1 MKKIFNYML
10 AATIAAFT
18 FTSCEDVPE
27 PYPIPGGGHGGGTE
41 LPEGTYVKESFS
53 KDFGTFSVY
62 TVEGTPWTIDFST
75 AKASGYDNTS
85 QVTTPSKSYLVSPAI
100 DLTNSTGAYIE
111 FEYIYRYNRAGAENK
126 TFITDNYTGDPTTT
140 AWTDITGTLIEGT
153 DWTTFEEFKA
163 NLPEQFIGKSAV
175 VIAFY
180 YACNSQN
187 SATIEIKNLV
197 VKEGSIEDVP
207 EENPET
213 PTPGE
218 AKGKGTLED
227 PFNSIAA
234 NQLASSLADG
244 AESDMVYIKGKI
256 STIKEEFSTQYGNAT
271 FYISDDGTDNGTFY
285 VFRTL
290 YLGNQKYSGGENIKV
305 GDEVIIYGKVCNYM
319 GNTPE
324 TVQNGSYLYS
334 LNGKTADGGSD
345 TPTDGAK
352 GDGTLENPYN
362 SIAANSVASALK
374 DGEQSDVVYI
384 KGKVASIKEQY
395 GTQYGNATFYIS
407 DDGTSN
413 GQFYVFRALYL
424 NNVKYTEG
432 EVLHVGDDVVVC
444 GKLCNYMGNTPETV
458 TGEAYLYSL
467 SCNGG
472 TEEPENPDT
481 TTPDEGSLLSNGTFE
496 AWSNGLPVNWKT
508 ASTAGNATLSQSTD
522 AHGGKY
528 SVSVGYVTSA
538 NKRLGYK
545 ETELEAGKYK
555 FTFWAKATKGGKS
568 QTRAGYTPVVDGKV
582 GTYVYG
588 DYASLSTSWTEVT
601 YEFELTEKTTIC
613 LVIMNPK
620 NSSYS
625 ESQEILVDDA
635 KLVKM

>member
-1 MKKIFNYML
+1 
-10 AATIAAFT
+10 
-18 FTSCEDVPE
+18 
-27 PYPIPGGGHGGGTE
+27 PYELPGSGTE
-41 LPEGTYVKESFS
+41 TPEV
-53 KDFGTFSVY
+53 
-62 TVEGTPWTIDFST
+62 P
-75 AKASGYDNTS
+75 
-85 QVTTPSKSYLVSPAI
+85 
-100 DLTNSTGAYIE
+100 STGEAVGDGTLENPFNSVAANNYVASLP
-111 FEYIYRYNRAGAENK
+111 AGAESDK
-126 TFITDNYTGDPTTT
+126 
-140 AWTDITGTLIEGT
+140 DIYIKG
-153 DWTTFEEFKA
+153 KVVSVK
-163 NLPEQFIGKSAV
+163 EQFSTQFGNATFYISDDGTSKGQFYVFRTLYLGNKKYTDGENIKVGDEVIICGKV
-175 VIAFY
+175 TNY
-180 YACNSQN
+180 MGN
-187 SATIEIKNLV
+187 T
-197 VKEGSIEDVP
+197 
-207 EENPET
+207 PET
-213 PTPGE
+213 VTNKSYIYSLNGKTADGGSDTPATGE
-218 AKGKGTLED
+218 AKGNGTLD
-227 PFNSIAA
+227 NPYNSIAA
-234 NQLASSLADG
+234 NLLASSLADG
-244 AESDMVYIKGKI
+244 AESEAVYIKGKI
-256 STIKEEFSTQYGNAT
+256 ASIKEEFSTQFGNAT

-334 LNGKTADGGSD
+334 LNGKTAEGGSD

-362 SIAANSVASALK
+362 SIAANKVASALS
-374 DGEQSDVVYI
+374 DTETTDVVYI
-384 KGKVASIKEQY
+384 KGKVATIRDQY
-395 GTQYGNATFYIS
+395 GTQYGNATFTIS
-407 DDGTSN
+407 DDGTTN
-413 GQFYVFRALYL
+413 GEFLVYRALYL

-467 SCNGG
+467 TCNGG
-472 TEEPENPDT
+472 TEEPENPGT
-481 TTPDEGSLLSNGTFE
+481 TTPDVGSLLSNGTFE

-522 AHGGKY
+522 AHSGKY
-528 SVSVGYVTSA
+528 SVSVGYVTSS

-582 GTYVYG
+582 GQYVYG

>member
-1 MKKIFNYML
+1 MLML
-10 AATIAAFT
+10 AMAAFT
-18 FTSCEDVPE
+18 FTSCEDVPA
-27 PYPIPGGGHGGGTE
+27 PYDDPNKDETGGVTVVPEGNGTLESPFNCAAANEFAESLGADNESEVVYIKGKIVSIVENYDGGYGNATFYISDDGTTNGQFYVYRSLYLGNKKYSSGV
-41 LPEGTYVKESFS
+41 LPEIGDDVIICGKIVNYRGNTPETVQNGSYLYSLNSQSEGGS
-53 KDFGTFSVY
+53 
-62 TVEGTPWTIDFST
+62 TVE
-75 AKASGYDNTS
+75 
-85 QVTTPSKSYLVSPAI
+85 
-100 DLTNSTGAYIE
+100 
-111 FEYIYRYNRAGAENK
+111 
-126 TFITDNYTGDPTTT
+126 
-140 AWTDITGTLIEGT
+140 
-153 DWTTFEEFKA
+153 
-163 NLPEQFIGKSAV
+163 
-175 VIAFY
+175 
-180 YACNSQN
+180 
-187 SATIEIKNLV
+187 
-197 VKEGSIEDVP
+197 
-207 EENPET
+207 
-213 PTPGE
+213 GE
-218 AKGKGTLED
+218 AKGDGTLEN
-227 PFNSIAA
+227 PYNSIAA
-234 NQLASSLADG
+234 NKLASSLADG
-244 AESDMVYIKGKI
+244 TESENVYIKGKI
-256 STIKEEFSTQYGNAT
+256 ASIKEEFGTQFGNAT

-290 YLGNQKYSGGENIKV
+290 YLGNQKYTGGDNIKV
-305 GDEVIIYGKVCNYM
+305 GDEVIIYGKVTNYM

-324 TVQNGSYLYS
+324 TVANASYLYS
-334 LNGKTADGGSD
+334 LNGKTAEGGSD
-345 TPTDGAK
+345 TPTDGAT
-352 GDGTLENPYN
+352 GDGTEANPYN
-362 SIAANSVASALK
+362 SIAANNIASALA
-374 DGEQSDVVYI
+374 DGETTDVVYI

-432 EVLHVGDDVVVC
+432 EVLHVGDEVVVC

-458 TGEAYLYSL
+458 ANESYLHSL
-467 SCNGG
+467 KCNGA
-472 TEEPENPDT
+472 TEEPENPGT

-555 FTFWAKATKGGKS
+555 FSFWAKATKGGKS
-568 QTRAGYTPVVDGKV
+568 QTRTGYTPVVDGKV
-582 GTYVYG
+582 GNYVYG
-588 DYASLSTSWTEVT
+588 DYVSLSTSWTEVT

>member
-1 MKKIFNYML
+1 MKKILYSMLML
-10 AATIAAFT
+10 AMAAFT
-18 FTSCEDVPE
+18 FTSCEDVPA
-27 PYPIPGGGHGGGTE
+27 PYDDPNKDETGGVTVVPEGNGTLESPFNCAAANEFAESLGADNESEVVYIKGKIVSIVENYDGGYGNATFYISDDGTTNGQFYVYRSLYLGNKKYSSGV
-41 LPEGTYVKESFS
+41 LPEIGDDVIICGKIVNYRGNTPETVQNGSYLYSLNSQSESGS
-53 KDFGTFSVY
+53 
-62 TVEGTPWTIDFST
+62 TVE
-75 AKASGYDNTS
+75 
-85 QVTTPSKSYLVSPAI
+85 
-100 DLTNSTGAYIE
+100 
-111 FEYIYRYNRAGAENK
+111 
-126 TFITDNYTGDPTTT
+126 
-140 AWTDITGTLIEGT
+140 
-153 DWTTFEEFKA
+153 
-163 NLPEQFIGKSAV
+163 
-175 VIAFY
+175 
-180 YACNSQN
+180 
-187 SATIEIKNLV
+187 
-197 VKEGSIEDVP
+197 
-207 EENPET
+207 
-213 PTPGE
+213 GE
-218 AKGKGTLED
+218 AKGDGTLEN
-227 PFNSIAA
+227 PYNSIAA
-234 NQLASSLADG
+234 NKLASSLADG
-244 AESDMVYIKGKI
+244 TESENVYIKGKI
-256 STIKEEFSTQYGNAT
+256 ASIKEEFGTQFGNAT

-290 YLGNQKYSGGENIKV
+290 YLGNQKYTGGDNIKV
-305 GDEVIIYGKVCNYM
+305 GDEVIIYGKVTNYM

-324 TVQNGSYLYS
+324 TVANASYLYS
-334 LNGKTADGGSD
+334 LNGKTAEGGSD
-345 TPTDGAK
+345 TPTDGAT
-352 GDGTLENPYN
+352 GDGTEANPYN
-362 SIAANSVASALK
+362 SIAANNIASALA
-374 DGEQSDVVYI
+374 DGETTDVVYI

-407 DDGTSN
+407 DDGTAN

-432 EVLHVGDDVVVC
+432 EVLHVGDEVVVC

-458 TGEAYLYSL
+458 ANESYLHSL
-467 SCNGG
+467 KCNGA
-472 TEEPENPDT
+472 TEEPENPGT

-508 ASTAGNATLSQSTD
+508 ATTAGNATLSQSTD

-555 FTFWAKATKGGKS
+555 FSFWAKATKGGKS
-568 QTRAGYTPVVDGKV
+568 QTRTGYTPVVDGKV
-582 GTYVYG
+582 GNYVYG
-588 DYASLSTSWTEVT
+588 DYVSLSTSWTEVT

>member
-27 PYPIPGGGHGGGTE
+27 PYPIPEGGHGGGTE

-256 STIKEEFSTQYGNAT
+256 STIKEEFGTQFGNAT

-290 YLGNQKYSGGENIKV
+290 YLGNQKYSGGDNIKV

-334 LNGKTADGGSD
+334 LNGKTAEGSSD

-384 KGKVASIKEQY
+384 KGKVATIREQY
-395 GTQYGNATFYIS
+395 GTQYGNATFTIS
-407 DDGTSN
+407 DDGTTT
-413 GQFYVFRALYL
+413 GEFLVFRALYL

-467 SCNGG
+467 TCNGG
-472 TEEPENPDT
+472 TEEPENPGGGDDADGKSITLVPSEMGYENAAEMT
-481 TTPDEGSLLSNGTFE
+481 TI
-496 AWSNGLPVNWKT
+496 
-508 ASTAGNATLSQSTD
+508 TLS
-522 AHGGKY
+522 
-528 SVSVGYVTSA
+528 
-538 NKRLGYK
+538 
-545 ETELEAGKYK
+545 
-555 FTFWAKATKGGKS
+555 
-568 QTRAGYTPVVDGKV
+568 DG
-582 GTYVYG
+582 
-588 DYASLSTSWTEVT
+588 
-601 YEFELTEKTTIC
+601 TTITFDGGGNQNTPKYYNTGKG
-613 LVIMNPK
+613 IRMYPK
-620 NSSYS
+620 NSMKVSSFKKIASIVMTCDVYNGTTYNAS
-625 ESQEILVDDA
+625 GDLQANPGTVKVADNIVTFDAINSNDCTITNASTTTGAPSQVRMTQLKIVYAE
-635 KLVKM
+635 

>member
-1 MKKIFNYML
+1 MLML
-10 AATIAAFT
+10 AMAAFT
-18 FTSCEDVPE
+18 FTSCEDVPA
-27 PYPIPGGGHGGGTE
+27 PYDDPNKDETGGVTVV
-41 LPEGTYVKESFS
+41 PEG
-53 KDFGTFSVY
+53 
-62 TVEGTPWTIDFST
+62 
-75 AKASGYDNTS
+75 N
-85 QVTTPSKSYLVSPAI
+85 
-100 DLTNSTGAYIE
+100 
-111 FEYIYRYNRAGAENK
+111 
-126 TFITDNYTGDPTTT
+126 
-140 AWTDITGTLIEGT
+140 
-153 DWTTFEEFKA
+153 
-163 NLPEQFIGKSAV
+163 
-175 VIAFY
+175 
-180 YACNSQN
+180 
-187 SATIEIKNLV
+187 
-197 VKEGSIEDVP
+197 
-207 EENPET
+207 
-213 PTPGE
+213 
-218 AKGKGTLED
+218 GTLES
-227 PFNSIAA
+227 PFNCAAA
-234 NQLASSLADG
+234 NEF
-244 AESDMVYIKGKI
+244 AESLGADNESEVVYIKGKI
-256 STIKEEFSTQYGNAT
+256 VSIVENYDGGYGNAT
-271 FYISDDGTDNGTFY
+271 FYISDDGTTNGQFYVYRSLYLGNKKYSSGVLPEIGDDVIICGKIVNYRGNTPETVQNGSYLYSLNSQSEGGSTVEGEAKGDGTLENPYNSIAANKLASSLADGTESENVYIKGKIASIKEEFGTQFGNATFYISEDGTDNGTFY

-290 YLGNQKYSGGENIKV
+290 YLGNQKYTGGDNIKV
-305 GDEVIIYGKVCNYM
+305 GDEVIIYGKVTNYM

-324 TVQNGSYLYS
+324 TVANASYLYS
-334 LNGKTADGGSD
+334 LNGKTAEGGSD
-345 TPTDGAK
+345 TPTDGAT
-352 GDGTLENPYN
+352 GDGTEANPYN
-362 SIAANSVASALK
+362 SIAANNIASALA
-374 DGEQSDVVYI
+374 DGETTDVVYI

-432 EVLHVGDDVVVC
+432 EVLHVGDEVVVC

-458 TGEAYLYSL
+458 ANESYLHSL
-467 SCNGG
+467 KCNGA
-472 TEEPENPDT
+472 TEEPENPGT

-508 ASTAGNATLSQSTD
+508 ATTAGNATLSQSTD

-555 FTFWAKATKGGKS
+555 FSFWAKATKGGKS
-568 QTRAGYTPVVDGKV
+568 QTRTGYTPVVDGKV
-582 GTYVYG
+582 GNYVYG
-588 DYASLSTSWTEVT
+588 DYVSLSTSWTEVT

>member
-1 MKKIFNYML
+1 MLML
-10 AATIAAFT
+10 AMAAFT
-18 FTSCEDVPE
+18 FTSCEDVPA
-27 PYPIPGGGHGGGTE
+27 PYDDPNKDETGGVTVVPEGNGTLESPFNCAAANEFAESLGADNESEVVYIKGKIVSIVENYDGGYGNATFYISDDGTTNGQFYVYRSLYLGNKKYSSGV
-41 LPEGTYVKESFS
+41 LPEIGDDVIICGKIVNYRGNTPETVQNGSYLYSLNSQSEGGS
-53 KDFGTFSVY
+53 
-62 TVEGTPWTIDFST
+62 TVE
-75 AKASGYDNTS
+75 
-85 QVTTPSKSYLVSPAI
+85 
-100 DLTNSTGAYIE
+100 
-111 FEYIYRYNRAGAENK
+111 
-126 TFITDNYTGDPTTT
+126 
-140 AWTDITGTLIEGT
+140 
-153 DWTTFEEFKA
+153 
-163 NLPEQFIGKSAV
+163 
-175 VIAFY
+175 
-180 YACNSQN
+180 
-187 SATIEIKNLV
+187 
-197 VKEGSIEDVP
+197 
-207 EENPET
+207 
-213 PTPGE
+213 GE
-218 AKGKGTLED
+218 AKGDGTLEN
-227 PFNSIAA
+227 PYNSIAA
-234 NQLASSLADG
+234 NKLASSLADG
-244 AESDMVYIKGKI
+244 TESENVYIKGKI
-256 STIKEEFSTQYGNAT
+256 ASIKEEFGTQFGNAT

-290 YLGNQKYSGGENIKV
+290 YLGNQKYTGGDNIKV
-305 GDEVIIYGKVCNYM
+305 GDEVIIYGKVTNYM

-324 TVQNGSYLYS
+324 TVANASYLYS
-334 LNGKTADGGSD
+334 LNGKTAEGGSD
-345 TPTDGAK
+345 TPTDGAT
-352 GDGTLENPYN
+352 GDGTEANPYN
-362 SIAANSVASALK
+362 SIAANNIASALA
-374 DGEQSDVVYI
+374 DGETTDVVYI

-407 DDGTSN
+407 DDGTAN

-432 EVLHVGDDVVVC
+432 EVLHVGDEVVVC

-458 TGEAYLYSL
+458 ANESYLHSL
-467 SCNGG
+467 KCNGA
-472 TEEPENPDT
+472 TEEPENPGT

-508 ASTAGNATLSQSTD
+508 ATTAGNATLSQSTD

-555 FTFWAKATKGGKS
+555 FSFWAKATKGGKS
-568 QTRAGYTPVVDGKV
+568 QTRTGYTPVVDGKV
-582 GTYVYG
+582 GNYVYG
-588 DYASLSTSWTEVT
+588 DYVSLSTSWTEVT

>member
-163 NLPEQFIGKSAV
+163 NLPEQFIGKSTV

-234 NQLASSLADG
+234 N
-244 AESDMVYIKGKI
+244 K
-256 STIKEEFSTQYGNAT
+256 
-271 FYISDDGTDNGTFY
+271 
-285 VFRTL
+285 
-290 YLGNQKYSGGENIKV
+290 
-305 GDEVIIYGKVCNYM
+305 
-319 GNTPE
+319 
-324 TVQNGSYLYS
+324 
-334 LNGKTADGGSD
+334 
-345 TPTDGAK
+345 
-352 GDGTLENPYN
+352 
-362 SIAANSVASALK
+362 VASALS
-374 DGEQSDVVYI
+374 DSETTDVVYI
-384 KGKVASIKEQY
+384 KGKVATIREQY
-395 GTQYGNATFYIS
+395 GTQYGNATFTIS
-407 DDGTSN
+407 DDGTTT
-413 GQFYVFRALYL
+413 GEFLVYRALYL

-432 EVLHVGDDVVVC
+432 EVLHVGDEVVVC

-458 TGEAYLYSL
+458 TGEAYLFSL
-467 SCNGG
+467 TCNGG
-472 TEEPENPDT
+472 TEEPDQPEQPGQGGE
-481 TTPDEGSLLSNGTFE
+481 DEGNSITLIPSEMGYSNAQDMT
-496 AWSNGLPVNWKT
+496 T
-508 ASTAGNATLSQSTD
+508 ITLSDGTTLTFD
-522 AHGGKY
+522 AGGNQNGPKY
-528 SVSVGYVTSA
+528 YNT
-538 NKRLGYK
+538 
-545 ETELEAGKYK
+545 GKGIRMY
-555 FTFWAKATKGGKS
+555 
-568 QTRAGYTPVVDGKV
+568 
-582 GTYVYG
+582 
-588 DYASLSTSWTEVT
+588 
-601 YEFELTEKTTIC
+601 
-613 LVIMNPK
+613 PK
-620 NSSYS
+620 NSMKVSSSKKIASIVMTVDVYNGDTYNAS
-625 ESQEILVDDA
+625 GDLQANPGTTAVSDNIVTFGGINNQECTITNTSTTTGAPSQVRMTQLKIVYAE
-635 KLVKM
+635 

>member
-1 MKKIFNYML
+1 MKKIFKTML
-10 AATIAAFT
+10 AVAIAAFT

-27 PYPIPGGGHGGGTE
+27 PYELPGSGTE
-41 LPEGTYVKESFS
+41 TPEV
-53 KDFGTFSVY
+53 
-62 TVEGTPWTIDFST
+62 P
-75 AKASGYDNTS
+75 
-85 QVTTPSKSYLVSPAI
+85 
-100 DLTNSTGAYIE
+100 STGEAVGDGTLENPFNSVAANNYVASLP
-111 FEYIYRYNRAGAENK
+111 AGAESDKDIYIKGKVVSVKEQFSTQFGNATFYISDDGTSKGQFYVFRTLYLGNK
-126 TFITDNYTGDPTTT
+126 KYTDGENIKVGDEVIICGKVTNYMGNTPETVTNKSYIYSLNGKTADGGSDTPTT
-140 AWTDITGTLIEGT
+140 
-153 DWTTFEEFKA
+153 
-163 NLPEQFIGKSAV
+163 
-175 VIAFY
+175 
-180 YACNSQN
+180 
-187 SATIEIKNLV
+187 
-197 VKEGSIEDVP
+197 
-207 EENPET
+207 
-213 PTPGE
+213 GE
-218 AKGKGTLED
+218 AKGNGTLD
-227 PFNSIAA
+227 NPYNSIAA

-244 AESDMVYIKGKI
+244 AESEAVYIKGKI
-256 STIKEEFSTQYGNAT
+256 ASIKEQFSTQYGNAT

-285 VFRTL
+285 VFRTF

-334 LNGKTADGGSD
+334 LNGKTAEGGSD

-374 DGEQSDVVYI
+374 DDEQSDVVYI
-384 KGKVASIKEQY
+384 KGKVATIREQY
-395 GTQYGNATFYIS
+395 GTQYGNATFTIS
-407 DDGTSN
+407 DDGTTN
-413 GQFYVFRALYL
+413 GEFLVFRALYL

-467 SCNGG
+467 KCNGG
-472 TEEPENPDT
+472 TDEPENPGT

-582 GTYVYG
+582 GQYVYG

>member
-1 MKKIFNYML
+1 MLML
-10 AATIAAFT
+10 AMAAFT
-18 FTSCEDVPE
+18 FTSCEDVPA
-27 PYPIPGGGHGGGTE
+27 PYDDPNKDETGGVTVV
-41 LPEGTYVKESFS
+41 PEG
-53 KDFGTFSVY
+53 
-62 TVEGTPWTIDFST
+62 
-75 AKASGYDNTS
+75 N
-85 QVTTPSKSYLVSPAI
+85 
-100 DLTNSTGAYIE
+100 
-111 FEYIYRYNRAGAENK
+111 
-126 TFITDNYTGDPTTT
+126 
-140 AWTDITGTLIEGT
+140 
-153 DWTTFEEFKA
+153 
-163 NLPEQFIGKSAV
+163 
-175 VIAFY
+175 
-180 YACNSQN
+180 
-187 SATIEIKNLV
+187 
-197 VKEGSIEDVP
+197 
-207 EENPET
+207 
-213 PTPGE
+213 
-218 AKGKGTLED
+218 GTLES
-227 PFNSIAA
+227 PFNCAAA
-234 NQLASSLADG
+234 NEF
-244 AESDMVYIKGKI
+244 AESLGADNESEVVYIKGKI
-256 STIKEEFSTQYGNAT
+256 VSIVENYDGGYGNAT
-271 FYISDDGTDNGTFY
+271 FYISDDGTTNGQFY
-285 VFRTL
+285 VYRSL
-290 YLGNQKYSGGENIKV
+290 YLGNKKYSSGVLPEI
-305 GDEVIIYGKVCNYM
+305 GDDVIICGKIVNYR

-334 LNGKTADGGSD
+334 LNGKTAEGGSD
-345 TPTDGAK
+345 TPTDGAT
-352 GDGTLENPYN
+352 GDGTEANPYN
-362 SIAANSVASALK
+362 SIAANNIASALA
-374 DGEQSDVVYI
+374 DGETTDVVYI

-432 EVLHVGDDVVVC
+432 EVLHVGDEVVVC

-458 TGEAYLYSL
+458 ANESYLHSL
-467 SCNGG
+467 KCNGA
-472 TEEPENPDT
+472 TEEPENPGT

-555 FTFWAKATKGGKS
+555 FSFWAKATKGGKS
-568 QTRAGYTPVVDGKV
+568 QTRTGYTPVVDGKV
-582 GTYVYG
+582 GNYVYG
-588 DYASLSTSWTEVT
+588 DYVSLSTSWTEVT

>member
-1 MKKIFNYML
+1 MLML
-10 AATIAAFT
+10 AMAAFT
-18 FTSCEDVPE
+18 FTSCEDVPA
-27 PYPIPGGGHGGGTE
+27 PYDDPNKDETGGVTVV
-41 LPEGTYVKESFS
+41 PEG
-53 KDFGTFSVY
+53 
-62 TVEGTPWTIDFST
+62 
-75 AKASGYDNTS
+75 N
-85 QVTTPSKSYLVSPAI
+85 
-100 DLTNSTGAYIE
+100 
-111 FEYIYRYNRAGAENK
+111 
-126 TFITDNYTGDPTTT
+126 
-140 AWTDITGTLIEGT
+140 
-153 DWTTFEEFKA
+153 
-163 NLPEQFIGKSAV
+163 
-175 VIAFY
+175 
-180 YACNSQN
+180 
-187 SATIEIKNLV
+187 
-197 VKEGSIEDVP
+197 
-207 EENPET
+207 
-213 PTPGE
+213 
-218 AKGKGTLED
+218 GTLES
-227 PFNSIAA
+227 PFNCAAA
-234 NQLASSLADG
+234 NEF
-244 AESDMVYIKGKI
+244 AESLGADNESEVVYIKGKI
-256 STIKEEFSTQYGNAT
+256 VSIVENYDGGYGNAT
-271 FYISDDGTDNGTFY
+271 FYISDDGTTNGQFYVYRSLYLGNKKYSSGVLPEIGDDVIICGKIVNYRGNTPETVQNGSYLYSLNSQSEGGSTVEGEAKGDGTLENPYNSIAANKLASSLADGTESENVYIKGKIASIKEEFGTQFGNATFYISEDGTDNGTFY

-290 YLGNQKYSGGENIKV
+290 YLGNQKYTGGDNIKV
-305 GDEVIIYGKVCNYM
+305 GDEVIIYGKVTNYM

-324 TVQNGSYLYS
+324 TVANASYLYS
-334 LNGKTADGGSD
+334 LNGKTAEGGSD
-345 TPTDGAK
+345 TPTDGAT
-352 GDGTLENPYN
+352 GDGTEANPYN
-362 SIAANSVASALK
+362 SIAANNIASALA
-374 DGEQSDVVYI
+374 DGETTDVVYI

-458 TGEAYLYSL
+458 ANESYLHSL
-467 SCNGG
+467 KCNGA
-472 TEEPENPDT
+472 TEEPENPGT

-508 ASTAGNATLSQSTD
+508 ATTAGNATLSQSTD

-555 FTFWAKATKGGKS
+555 FSFWAKATKGGKS
-568 QTRAGYTPVVDGKV
+568 QTRTGYTPVVDGKV
-582 GTYVYG
+582 GNYVYG
-588 DYASLSTSWTEVT
+588 DYVSLSTSWTEVT

>member
-1 MKKIFNYML
+1 MLML
-10 AATIAAFT
+10 AMAAFT
-18 FTSCEDVPE
+18 FTSCEDVPA
-27 PYPIPGGGHGGGTE
+27 PYDDPNKDETGGVTVVPEGNGTLESPFNCAAANEFAESLGADNESEVVYIKGKIVSIVENYDGGYGNATFYISDDGTTNGQFYVYRSLYLGNKKYSSGV
-41 LPEGTYVKESFS
+41 LPEIGDDVIICGKIVNYRGNTPETVQNGSYLYSLNSQSEGGS
-53 KDFGTFSVY
+53 
-62 TVEGTPWTIDFST
+62 TVE
-75 AKASGYDNTS
+75 
-85 QVTTPSKSYLVSPAI
+85 
-100 DLTNSTGAYIE
+100 
-111 FEYIYRYNRAGAENK
+111 
-126 TFITDNYTGDPTTT
+126 
-140 AWTDITGTLIEGT
+140 
-153 DWTTFEEFKA
+153 
-163 NLPEQFIGKSAV
+163 
-175 VIAFY
+175 
-180 YACNSQN
+180 
-187 SATIEIKNLV
+187 
-197 VKEGSIEDVP
+197 
-207 EENPET
+207 
-213 PTPGE
+213 GE
-218 AKGKGTLED
+218 AKGDGTLEN
-227 PFNSIAA
+227 PYNSIAA
-234 NQLASSLADG
+234 NKLASSLADG
-244 AESDMVYIKGKI
+244 TESENVYIKGKI
-256 STIKEEFSTQYGNAT
+256 ASIKEEFGTQFGNAT

-290 YLGNQKYSGGENIKV
+290 YLGNQKYTGGDNIKV
-305 GDEVIIYGKVCNYM
+305 GDEVIIYGKVTNYM

-324 TVQNGSYLYS
+324 TVANASYLYS
-334 LNGKTADGGSD
+334 LNGKTAEGGSD
-345 TPTDGAK
+345 TPTDGAT
-352 GDGTLENPYN
+352 GDGTEANPYN
-362 SIAANSVASALK
+362 SIAANNIASALA
-374 DGEQSDVVYI
+374 DGETTGVVYI

-458 TGEAYLYSL
+458 ANESYLHSL
-467 SCNGG
+467 KCNGA
-472 TEEPENPDT
+472 TEEPENPGT

-508 ASTAGNATLSQSTD
+508 ATTAGNATLSQSTD

-555 FTFWAKATKGGKS
+555 FSFWAKATKGGKS
-568 QTRAGYTPVVDGKV
+568 QTRTGYTPVVDGKV
-582 GTYVYG
+582 GNYVYG
-588 DYASLSTSWTEVT
+588 DYVSLSTSWTEVT

>member
-1 MKKIFNYML
+1 MKKILYSMLML
-10 AATIAAFT
+10 AMTAFT
-18 FTSCEDVPE
+18 FTSCEDVPA
-27 PYPIPGGGHGGGTE
+27 PYDDPNKDETGGVTVV
-41 LPEGTYVKESFS
+41 PEG
-53 KDFGTFSVY
+53 
-62 TVEGTPWTIDFST
+62 
-75 AKASGYDNTS
+75 N
-85 QVTTPSKSYLVSPAI
+85 
-100 DLTNSTGAYIE
+100 
-111 FEYIYRYNRAGAENK
+111 
-126 TFITDNYTGDPTTT
+126 
-140 AWTDITGTLIEGT
+140 
-153 DWTTFEEFKA
+153 
-163 NLPEQFIGKSAV
+163 
-175 VIAFY
+175 
-180 YACNSQN
+180 
-187 SATIEIKNLV
+187 
-197 VKEGSIEDVP
+197 
-207 EENPET
+207 
-213 PTPGE
+213 
-218 AKGKGTLED
+218 GTLES
-227 PFNSIAA
+227 PFNCAAA
-234 NQLASSLADG
+234 NEF
-244 AESDMVYIKGKI
+244 AESLGADNESEVVYIKGKI
-256 STIKEEFSTQYGNAT
+256 VSIVENYDGGYGNAT
-271 FYISDDGTDNGTFY
+271 FYISDDGTTNGQFYVYRSLYLGNKKYSSGVLPEIGDDVIICGKIVNYRGNTPETVQNGSYLYSLNSQSEGGSTVEGEAKGDGTLENPYNSIAANKLASSLADGTESENVYIKGKIASIKEEFGTQFGNATFYISEDGTDNGTFY

-290 YLGNQKYSGGENIKV
+290 YLGNQKYTGGDNIKV
-305 GDEVIIYGKVCNYM
+305 GDEVIIYGKVTNYM

-324 TVQNGSYLYS
+324 TVANASYLYS
-334 LNGKTADGGSD
+334 LNGKTAEGGSD
-345 TPTDGAK
+345 TPTDGAT
-352 GDGTLENPYN
+352 GDGTEANPYN
-362 SIAANSVASALK
+362 SIAANNIASALA
-374 DGEQSDVVYI
+374 DGETTDVVYI

-432 EVLHVGDDVVVC
+432 EVLHVGDEVVVC

-458 TGEAYLYSL
+458 ANESYLHSL
-467 SCNGG
+467 KCNGA
-472 TEEPENPDT
+472 TEEPENPGT

-555 FTFWAKATKGGKS
+555 FSFWAKATKGGKS
-568 QTRAGYTPVVDGKV
+568 QTRTGYTPVVDGKV
-582 GTYVYG
+582 GNYVYG
-588 DYASLSTSWTEVT
+588 DYVSLSTSWTEVT

>member
-1 MKKIFNYML
+1 MLML
-10 AATIAAFT
+10 AMAAFT
-18 FTSCEDVPE
+18 FTSCEDVPA
-27 PYPIPGGGHGGGTE
+27 PYDDPNKDETGGVTVVPEGNGTLESPFNCAAANEFAESLGADNESEVVYIKGKIVSIVENYDGGYGNATFYISDDGTTNGQFYVYRSLYLGNKKYSSGV
-41 LPEGTYVKESFS
+41 LPEIGDDVIICGKIVNYRGNTPETVQNGSYLYSLNSQSEGGS
-53 KDFGTFSVY
+53 
-62 TVEGTPWTIDFST
+62 TVE
-75 AKASGYDNTS
+75 
-85 QVTTPSKSYLVSPAI
+85 
-100 DLTNSTGAYIE
+100 
-111 FEYIYRYNRAGAENK
+111 
-126 TFITDNYTGDPTTT
+126 
-140 AWTDITGTLIEGT
+140 
-153 DWTTFEEFKA
+153 
-163 NLPEQFIGKSAV
+163 
-175 VIAFY
+175 
-180 YACNSQN
+180 
-187 SATIEIKNLV
+187 
-197 VKEGSIEDVP
+197 
-207 EENPET
+207 
-213 PTPGE
+213 GE
-218 AKGKGTLED
+218 AKGDGTLEN
-227 PFNSIAA
+227 PYNSIAA
-234 NQLASSLADG
+234 NKLASSLADG
-244 AESDMVYIKGKI
+244 TESENVYIKGKI
-256 STIKEEFSTQYGNAT
+256 ASIKEEFGTQFGNAT

-290 YLGNQKYSGGENIKV
+290 YLGNQKYTGGDNIKV
-305 GDEVIIYGKVCNYM
+305 GDEVIIYGKVTNYM

-324 TVQNGSYLYS
+324 TVANASYLYS
-334 LNGKTADGGSD
+334 LNGKTAEGGSD
-345 TPTDGAK
+345 TPTDGAT
-352 GDGTLENPYN
+352 GDGTEANPYN
-362 SIAANSVASALK
+362 SIAANNIASALA
-374 DGEQSDVVYI
+374 DGETTDVVYI

-432 EVLHVGDDVVVC
+432 EVLHVGDEVVVC

-458 TGEAYLYSL
+458 ANESYLHSL
-467 SCNGG
+467 KCNGA
-472 TEEPENPDT
+472 TEEPENPGT

-508 ASTAGNATLSQSTD
+508 ATTAGNATLSQSTD

-555 FTFWAKATKGGKS
+555 FSFWAKATKGGKS
-568 QTRAGYTPVVDGKV
+568 QTCTGYTPVVDGKV
-582 GTYVYG
+582 GNYVYG
-588 DYASLSTSWTEVT
+588 DYVSLSTSWTEVT

>member
-1 MKKIFNYML
+1 MLML
-10 AATIAAFT
+10 AMAAFT
-18 FTSCEDVPE
+18 FTSCEDVPA
-27 PYPIPGGGHGGGTE
+27 PYDDPNKDETGGVTVV
-41 LPEGTYVKESFS
+41 PEG
-53 KDFGTFSVY
+53 
-62 TVEGTPWTIDFST
+62 
-75 AKASGYDNTS
+75 N
-85 QVTTPSKSYLVSPAI
+85 
-100 DLTNSTGAYIE
+100 
-111 FEYIYRYNRAGAENK
+111 
-126 TFITDNYTGDPTTT
+126 
-140 AWTDITGTLIEGT
+140 
-153 DWTTFEEFKA
+153 
-163 NLPEQFIGKSAV
+163 
-175 VIAFY
+175 
-180 YACNSQN
+180 
-187 SATIEIKNLV
+187 
-197 VKEGSIEDVP
+197 
-207 EENPET
+207 
-213 PTPGE
+213 
-218 AKGKGTLED
+218 GTLES
-227 PFNSIAA
+227 PFNCAAA
-234 NQLASSLADG
+234 NEF
-244 AESDMVYIKGKI
+244 AESLGADNESEVVYIKGKI
-256 STIKEEFSTQYGNAT
+256 VSIVENYDGGYGNAT
-271 FYISDDGTDNGTFY
+271 FYISDDGTTNGQFYVYRSLYLGNKKYSSGVLPEIGDDVIICGKIVNYRGNTPETVQNGSYLYSLNSQSEGGSTVEGEAKGDGTLENPYNSIAANKLASSLADGTESENVYIKGKIASIKEEFGTQFGNATFYISEDGTDNGTFY

-290 YLGNQKYSGGENIKV
+290 YLGNQKYTGGDNIKV
-305 GDEVIIYGKVCNYM
+305 GDEVIIYGKVTNYM

-324 TVQNGSYLYS
+324 TVANASYLYS
-334 LNGKTADGGSD
+334 LNGKTAEGGSD
-345 TPTDGAK
+345 TPTDGAT
-352 GDGTLENPYN
+352 GDGTEANPYN
-362 SIAANSVASALK
+362 SIAANNIASALA
-374 DGEQSDVVYI
+374 DGETTGVVYI

-407 DDGTSN
+407 DDGTAN

-432 EVLHVGDDVVVC
+432 EVLHVGDEVVVC

-458 TGEAYLYSL
+458 ANESYLHSL
-467 SCNGG
+467 KCNGA
-472 TEEPENPDT
+472 TEEPENPGT

-555 FTFWAKATKGGKS
+555 FSFWAKATKGGKS
-568 QTRAGYTPVVDGKV
+568 QTRTGYTPVVDGKV
-582 GTYVYG
+582 GNYVYG
-588 DYASLSTSWTEVT
+588 DYVSLSTSWTEVT

>member
-1 MKKIFNYML
+1 MKKIFKTML
-10 AATIAAFT
+10 AVAIAAFT

-27 PYPIPGGGHGGGTE
+27 PYQIPGMGNDDPNTEIIGGEGDGTE
-41 LPEGTYVKESFS
+41 ASPYNITSVTTIGTGTNVYVKGFIVGYISGKSFDDAVIGADTCTVLTNLLLASTATETNKS
-53 KDFGTFSVY
+53 KCIPVQLPTGVIRSGLNLSQNKGNLGKEVVLCGNIEKYFGQTGVKNVVY
-62 TVEGTPWTIDFST
+62 ATIDGQEIGN
-75 AKASGYDNTS
+75 KPG
-85 QVTTPSKSYLVSPAI
+85 VGPA
-100 DLTNSTGAYIE
+100 GE
-111 FEYIYRYNRAGAENK
+111 
-126 TFITDNYTGDPTTT
+126 PT
-140 AWTDITGTLIEGT
+140 
-153 DWTTFEEFKA
+153 
-163 NLPEQFIGKSAV
+163 
-175 VIAFY
+175 
-180 YACNSQN
+180 
-187 SATIEIKNLV
+187 
-197 VKEGSIEDVP
+197 
-207 EENPET
+207 
-213 PTPGE
+213 
-218 AKGKGTLED
+218 
-227 PFNSIAA
+227 
-234 NQLASSLADG
+234 
-244 AESDMVYIKGKI
+244 
-256 STIKEEFSTQYGNAT
+256 
-271 FYISDDGTDNGTFY
+271 
-285 VFRTL
+285 
-290 YLGNQKYSGGENIKV
+290 
-305 GDEVIIYGKVCNYM
+305 
-319 GNTPE
+319 
-324 TVQNGSYLYS
+324 
-334 LNGKTADGGSD
+334 
-345 TPTDGAK
+345 
-352 GDGTLENPYN
+352 GDGTLENPF
-362 SIAANSVASALK
+362 NSVAANLYATSLGA
-374 DGEQSDVVYI
+374 DVESDKEIYV
-384 KGKVASIKEQY
+384 KGKIVSVVEEF

-407 DDGTSN
+407 DNGTSTD
-413 GQFYVFRALYL
+413 QFYVYRTLYLGNKKYTGGDNIKAGDEVVICGKVVNYMGNTPETATNKSYIYSLNGKTADGGTPDTPADGATGDGTQANPYNSIAANKVASALSDTETTDVVYIKGKVATIRAQYGTQYGNATFTISDDGTTNGEFLVYRALYL

-467 SCNGG
+467 TCNGG
-472 TEEPENPDT
+472 TEEPENPGT

-522 AHGGKY
+522 AHSGKY
-528 SVSVGYVTSA
+528 SVSVGYVTSS

-582 GTYVYG
+582 GQYVYG

>member
-1 MKKIFNYML
+1 MLML
-10 AATIAAFT
+10 AMTAFT
-18 FTSCEDVPE
+18 FTSCEDVPA
-27 PYPIPGGGHGGGTE
+27 PYDDPNKDETGGVTVV
-41 LPEGTYVKESFS
+41 PEG
-53 KDFGTFSVY
+53 
-62 TVEGTPWTIDFST
+62 
-75 AKASGYDNTS
+75 N
-85 QVTTPSKSYLVSPAI
+85 
-100 DLTNSTGAYIE
+100 
-111 FEYIYRYNRAGAENK
+111 
-126 TFITDNYTGDPTTT
+126 
-140 AWTDITGTLIEGT
+140 
-153 DWTTFEEFKA
+153 
-163 NLPEQFIGKSAV
+163 
-175 VIAFY
+175 
-180 YACNSQN
+180 
-187 SATIEIKNLV
+187 
-197 VKEGSIEDVP
+197 
-207 EENPET
+207 
-213 PTPGE
+213 
-218 AKGKGTLED
+218 GTLES
-227 PFNSIAA
+227 PFNCAAA
-234 NQLASSLADG
+234 NEF
-244 AESDMVYIKGKI
+244 AESLGADNESEVVYIKGKI
-256 STIKEEFSTQYGNAT
+256 VSIVENYDGGYGNAT
-271 FYISDDGTDNGTFY
+271 FYISDDGTTNGQFYVYRSLYLGNKKYSSGVLPEIGDDVIICGKIVNYRGNTPETVQNGSYLYSLNSQSEGGSTVEGEAKGDGTLENPYNSIAANKLASSLADGTESENVYIKGKIASIKEEFGTQFGNATFYISEDGTDNGTFY

-290 YLGNQKYSGGENIKV
+290 YLGNQKYTGGDNIKV
-305 GDEVIIYGKVCNYM
+305 GDEVIIYGKVTNYM

-324 TVQNGSYLYS
+324 TVANASYLYS
-334 LNGKTADGGSD
+334 LNGKTAEGGSD
-345 TPTDGAK
+345 TPTDGAT
-352 GDGTLENPYN
+352 GDGTEANPYN
-362 SIAANSVASALK
+362 SIAANNIASALA
-374 DGEQSDVVYI
+374 DGETTDVVYI

-432 EVLHVGDDVVVC
+432 EVLHVGDEVVVC

-458 TGEAYLYSL
+458 ANESYLHSL
-467 SCNGG
+467 KCNGA
-472 TEEPENPDT
+472 TEEPENPGT

-555 FTFWAKATKGGKS
+555 FSFWAKATKGGKS
-568 QTRAGYTPVVDGKV
+568 QTRTGYTPVVDGKV
-582 GTYVYG
+582 GNYVYG
-588 DYASLSTSWTEVT
+588 DYVSLSTSWTEVT

>member
-1 MKKIFNYML
+1 MKKILYSMLML
-10 AATIAAFT
+10 AMAAFT
-18 FTSCEDVPE
+18 FTSCEDVPA
-27 PYPIPGGGHGGGTE
+27 PYDDPNKDETGGVTVVPEGNGTIESPFNCAAANEFAESLGADNESEVVYIKGKIVSIVENYDGGYGNATFYISDDGTTNGQFYVYRSLYLGNKKYSSGV
-41 LPEGTYVKESFS
+41 LPEIGDDVIICGKIVNYRGNTPETVQNGSYLYSLNSQSEGGS
-53 KDFGTFSVY
+53 
-62 TVEGTPWTIDFST
+62 TVE
-75 AKASGYDNTS
+75 
-85 QVTTPSKSYLVSPAI
+85 
-100 DLTNSTGAYIE
+100 
-111 FEYIYRYNRAGAENK
+111 
-126 TFITDNYTGDPTTT
+126 
-140 AWTDITGTLIEGT
+140 
-153 DWTTFEEFKA
+153 
-163 NLPEQFIGKSAV
+163 
-175 VIAFY
+175 
-180 YACNSQN
+180 
-187 SATIEIKNLV
+187 
-197 VKEGSIEDVP
+197 
-207 EENPET
+207 
-213 PTPGE
+213 GE
-218 AKGKGTLED
+218 AKGDGTLEN
-227 PFNSIAA
+227 PYNSIAA
-234 NQLASSLADG
+234 NKLASSLADG
-244 AESDMVYIKGKI
+244 TESENVYIKGKI
-256 STIKEEFSTQYGNAT
+256 ASIKEEFGTQFGNAT

-290 YLGNQKYSGGENIKV
+290 YLGNQKYTGGDNIKV
-305 GDEVIIYGKVCNYM
+305 GDEVIIYGKVTNYM

-324 TVQNGSYLYS
+324 TVANASYLYS
-334 LNGKTADGGSD
+334 LNGKTAEGGSD
-345 TPTDGAK
+345 TPTDGAT
-352 GDGTLENPYN
+352 GDGTEANPYN
-362 SIAANSVASALK
+362 SIAANNIASALA
-374 DGEQSDVVYI
+374 DGETTGVVYI

-458 TGEAYLYSL
+458 ANESYLHSL
-467 SCNGG
+467 KCNGA
-472 TEEPENPDT
+472 TEEPENPGT

-508 ASTAGNATLSQSTD
+508 ATTAGNATLSQSTD

-555 FTFWAKATKGGKS
+555 FSFWAKATKGGKS
-568 QTRAGYTPVVDGKV
+568 QTRTGYTPVVDGKV
-582 GTYVYG
+582 GNYVYG
-588 DYASLSTSWTEVT
+588 DYVSLSTSWTEVT

>member
-1 MKKIFNYML
+1 MLML
-10 AATIAAFT
+10 AMAAFT
-18 FTSCEDVPE
+18 FTSCEDVPA
-27 PYPIPGGGHGGGTE
+27 PYDDPNKDETGGVTVVPEGNGTLESPFNCAAANEFAESLGADNESEVVYIKGKIVSIVENYDGGYGNATFYISDDGTTNGQFYVYRSLYLGNKKYSSGV
-41 LPEGTYVKESFS
+41 LPEIGDDVIICGKIVNYRGNTPETVQNGSYLYSLNSQSEGGS
-53 KDFGTFSVY
+53 
-62 TVEGTPWTIDFST
+62 TVE
-75 AKASGYDNTS
+75 
-85 QVTTPSKSYLVSPAI
+85 
-100 DLTNSTGAYIE
+100 
-111 FEYIYRYNRAGAENK
+111 
-126 TFITDNYTGDPTTT
+126 
-140 AWTDITGTLIEGT
+140 
-153 DWTTFEEFKA
+153 
-163 NLPEQFIGKSAV
+163 
-175 VIAFY
+175 
-180 YACNSQN
+180 
-187 SATIEIKNLV
+187 
-197 VKEGSIEDVP
+197 
-207 EENPET
+207 
-213 PTPGE
+213 GE
-218 AKGKGTLED
+218 AKGDGTLEN
-227 PFNSIAA
+227 PYNSIAA
-234 NQLASSLADG
+234 NKLASSLADG
-244 AESDMVYIKGKI
+244 TESENVYIKGKI
-256 STIKEEFSTQYGNAT
+256 ASIKEEFGTQFGNAT

-290 YLGNQKYSGGENIKV
+290 YLGNQKYTGGDNIKV
-305 GDEVIIYGKVCNYM
+305 GDEVIIYGKVTNYM

-324 TVQNGSYLYS
+324 TVANASYLYS
-334 LNGKTADGGSD
+334 LNGKTAEGGSD
-345 TPTDGAK
+345 TPTDGAT
-352 GDGTLENPYN
+352 GDGTEANPYN
-362 SIAANSVASALK
+362 SIAANNIASALA
-374 DGEQSDVVYI
+374 DGETTGVVYI

-432 EVLHVGDDVVVC
+432 EVLHVGDEVVVC

-458 TGEAYLYSL
+458 ANESYLHSL
-467 SCNGG
+467 KCNGA
-472 TEEPENPDT
+472 TEEPENPGT

-555 FTFWAKATKGGKS
+555 FSFWAKATKGGKS
-568 QTRAGYTPVVDGKV
+568 QTRTGYTPVVDGKV
-582 GTYVYG
+582 GNYVYG
-588 DYASLSTSWTEVT
+588 DYVSLSTSWTEVT